1 MTMGILRRI
10 ESSIE
15 GVFEGTFGR
24 AFRANVEPVEL
35 ARKLAKELEDGKV
48 VSVTQTYAPNEFTV
62 YLNPK
67 DRERFADYEASLRTE
82 LSVYLADHARREG
95 YVVSSRPKV
104 LFETEPRLSVGTFGI
119 STRLHAPDAEPAV
132 EPAAEEPP
140 AEPEPASEPVAE
152 EPEEP
157 VLDVPDVPV
166 VVVPELPVE
175 PPLPAL
181 PVPAAEPVLD
191 AAPVEPPAPQPAPE
205 PAPAE
210 TRLFSPSEAAAAGLG
225 SDAAIVIDGRRVSIE
240 RDVTVIGR
248 SSACDVVLDDANASR
263 RHAELRLRGRAAV
276 LVDLESTNG
285 TAVNGR
291 RIREQ
296 PLSDGDRITI
306 GSTALTFER
315 S

>member
-1 MTMGILRRI
+1 
-10 ESSIE
+10 
-15 GVFEGTFGR
+15 
-24 AFRANVEPVEL
+24 
-35 ARKLAKELEDGKV
+35 
-48 VSVTQTYAPNEFTV
+48 
-62 YLNPK
+62 
-67 DRERFADYEASLRTE
+67 
-82 LSVYLADHARREG
+82 
-95 YVVSSRPKV
+95 V

-119 STRLHAPDAEPAV
+119 STRLQAPDGEPDPD
-132 EPAAEEPP
+132 PAAEAPQAEPPP
-140 AEPEPASEPVAE
+140 AEPEAASEPVAE
-152 EPEEP
+152 EPEARGPE
-157 VLDVPDVPV
+157 VPV
-166 VVVPELPVE
+166 VVAPELPVE
-175 PPLPAL
+175 PPIPPLPIPPTVPMLDAL
-181 PVPAAEPVLD
+181 PEEPS
-191 AAPVEPPAPQPAPE
+191 EPQPAPE

-210 TRLFSPSEAAAAGLG
+210 TRLFTPSEAAAAGLG
-225 SDAAIVIDGRRVSIE
+225 SDAAIVIDGRRVPIE
-240 RDVTVIGR
+240 REVTVIGR

>member
-10 ESSIE
+10 ETSIE

-62 YLNPK
+62 YLHPK

-95 YVVSSRPKV
+95 YVMSSRPKV

-119 STRLHAPDAEPAV
+119 STRLQTPDAEPAAAPGAESSPIEPEPEP
-132 EPAAEEPP
+132 EPAAEAPEPP
-140 AEPEPASEPVAE
+140 VVA
-152 EPEEP
+152 
-157 VLDVPDVPV
+157 VPV
-166 VVVPELPVE
+166 VVAPELPIE
-175 PPLPAL
+175 PPIPPLPV
-181 PVPAAEPVLD
+181 VPDLAAEP
-191 AAPVEPPAPQPAPE
+191 PVPEPPPPEPAPE
-205 PAPAE
+205 PVPAE
-210 TRLFSPSEAAAAGLG
+210 TRLFTPSEAAAAGLG
-225 SDAAIVIDGRRVSIE
+225 SDAAIVIDGRRVPIE
-240 RDVTVIGR
+240 REVTVIGR

-315 S
+315 AQ